1 MTGKFS
7 VSLLASLVAT
17 MMSASSPLSAE
28 VVHPEGVAL
37 GYYSVGNWVGR
48 CRRDGFLDMAEHES
62 CGARLDGFV
71 SISLSRTVKG
81 LSVSMAKRGCK
92 RGPVTIK
99 LGVKALAAKDRA
111 EKLEKQIAKMALRLQ
126 KKCGP
131 DGDMYPATKEDLA
144 DILTETDGLEF

>member
-1 MTGKFS
+1 MAS
-7 VSLLASLVAT
+7 VLLFGCSVTVDAPAF
-17 MMSASSPLSAE
+17 AE
-28 VVHPEGVAL
+28 VAHPDGVAP

-48 CRRDGFLDMAEHES
+48 CRRDGFLDGAEHES

-81 LSVSMAKRGCK
+81 LSVSMEKRGCK
-92 RGPVTIK
+92 RGPVTIR
-99 LGVKALAAKDRA
+99 LGLKALAAKDRA

-126 KKCGP
+126 KRCGP
-131 DGDMYPATKEDLA
+131 DGEMYPATKEDLA